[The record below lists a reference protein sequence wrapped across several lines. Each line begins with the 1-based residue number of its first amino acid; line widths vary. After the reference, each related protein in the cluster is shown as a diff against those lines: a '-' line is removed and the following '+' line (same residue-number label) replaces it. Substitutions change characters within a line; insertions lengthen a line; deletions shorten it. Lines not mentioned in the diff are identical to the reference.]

1 MNKSELN
8 NIDIEK
14 AANII
19 LAGGLVAFPTETVY
33 GLGADATNDE
43 AVLEIYKKKQRPRF
57 NPLIA
62 HCANIEMVKSLTRFS
77 SLAEELA
84 QFWPG
89 PLTLVLPKKES
100 TNLSNIVSA
109 GLKTVAVRIP
119 NHIIARSLI
128 DKVNRPLAAPSANI
142 SGKLSPTSKKQVE
155 KYFNSDI
162 LVLDGGECEAGLE
175 STIIAIEE
183 NKLILLRT
191 GSLTKEVI
199 EEKIGKEIIEP
210 KINNEIKAPGMLK
223 SHYAPNAELRLNITA
238 PMKNEA
244 YLAFGKEPEFS
255 GPMLNLS
262 KNSNLTEAARNLF
275 SYLDKL
281 DEAGKEVIAV
291 APIPNEGLGIAIND
305 RLKRA
310 SIRE

>member
-8 NIDIEK
+8 NINIEK

-43 AVLEIYKKKQRPRF
+43 AVLEIYKKKRRPRF
-57 NPLIA
+57 NPLIV
-62 HCANIEMVKSLTRFS
+62 HCANIEMVKSLTQFS

-89 PLTLVLPKKES
+89 PLTLVLPKKENI
-100 TNLSNIVSA
+100 NLSNIVSA
-109 GLKTVAVRIP
+109 GLKTIAVRIP

-175 STIIAIEE
+175 STIIASEE
-183 NKLILLRT
+183 NKLILLRS
-191 GSLTKEVI
+191 GSLTKEII
-199 EEKIGKEIIEP
+199 EEKIGRKIIEP
-210 KINNEIKAPGMLK
+210 EVKSKIRAPGMLK
-223 SHYAPNAELRLNITA
+223 SHYAPNAKLRLNITE
-238 PMKNEA
+238 PRENEA
-244 YLAFGKEPEFS
+244 YLAFGKEPKFS

-262 KNSNLTEAARNLF
+262 KNSDLTEAAKNLF
-275 SYLDKL
+275 SYLDRL
-281 DEAGKEVIAV
+281 DETEKEIIAV
-291 APIPNEGLGIAIND
+291 APIPNKGLGVAIND

-310 SIRE
+310 SISG